1 MTVRQQ
7 LEQREA
13 QWLAPFAVQSAQSR
27 GREKPIDP
35 DDLRTDFQRDRD
47 RILHAKSF
55 RRLKHKTQ
63 CFLSPE
69 GDHYRTRLT
78 HTLEV
83 AQIARTLAR
92 SLRLNED
99 LAEAIALGHDLGH
112 TPFGHMGE
120 RVLDRLMHDGF
131 KHREQSLRVVEVLE
145 REGEGLN
152 LTWEVRDG
160 ILHHSGAQAPATLE
174 GQCVSRADRI
184 AYINHDIDDAL
195 RAGVLKA
202 EDLPREAIRVLGETT
217 GERINTMVSD
227 IVRTSGDGQG
237 VRMSETVDDASQAL
251 RSFMFEYVYMR
262 DWVLNEERKASRM
275 IEMLFGYL
283 MEHPERMPNDYIE
296 RGFKE
301 GVERSVADFVAGMTD
316 RYAMQSFSELFL
328 PDSFEKE

>member
-1 MTVRQQ
+1 MIQ
-7 LEQREA
+7 
-13 QWLAPFAVQSAQSR
+13 
-27 GREKPIDP
+27 EK
-35 DDLRTDFQRDRD
+35 RDM
-47 RILHAKSF
+47 F
-55 RRLKHKTQ
+55 
-63 CFLSPE
+63 
-69 GDHYRTRLT
+69 
-78 HTLEV
+78 
-83 AQIARTLAR
+83 
-92 SLRLNED
+92 SLRAIENIPPAD
-99 LAEAIALGHDLGH
+99 AEALPMLREYAALLPIYRGALKLAC
-112 TPFGHMGE
+112 TKIE
-120 RVLDRLMHDGF
+120 VLDDEFRMNYNRSPVHHIESRI
-131 KHREQSLRVVEVLE
+131 KMPESVLRKMRRKELPF
-145 REGEGLN
+145 
-152 LTWEVRDG
+152 T
-160 ILHHSGAQAPATLE
+160 I
-174 GQCVSRADRI
+174 
-184 AYINHDIDDAL
+184 DAL

-316 RYAMQSFSELFL
+316 RYAMQSFRELFL